1 MMAGRNQHYI
11 PRFLQRAFAI
21 RSRRREIWYF
31 GRGEAAERCP
41 IKRTAS
47 EDFFYSETGADGS
60 ATLDDAITRRE
71 SDLAVLLNEVRAAS
85 PGDVIASSAAAAIVS
100 HLTQRT
106 AHVRAAFSESA
117 ARMLDR
123 AEEAFSERDNIEALM
138 GLDNGLPNER
148 FRDLVMKE
156 VAARPEIARLGIPTR
171 VLERTAFLLAKEG
184 SGEMA
189 ASASALLGGLR
200 PQSTK
205 LVRDSHNKALGDT
218 IRTSEYEAMLQKF
231 DWSVESGPVAG
242 AILPDCVSISL
253 GPNGVA
259 GNHLLIGRDKLQAL
273 LLAVSPARL
282 LVGRRPGFALPS
294 DFDYN
299 LEAARLSHTFF
310 LAPRNDEETARLH
323 ALIGQKLL
331 PALAEAVEN
340 GFDDAFRE
348 RTTAESGNEDSGADT
363 FGCRPTSGG
372 QYELSLDRC
381 GDERT
386 TARLRE
392 AVFLLVNEVAA
403 AMPLERLDG
412 ITIGSDYP
420 RLLKTVRRG
429 WKNAPEPET
438 VPPELGIGVAQT
450 VTVKRSGIVK
460 GRIIA
465 SSIVSD
471 ALISEDSQHRAWG
484 MHALVR
490 QLAAVAQIEIV
501 ERYLPGTLLG
511 SGAEGIDGWLYANVD
526 GAPESYAASWRA
538 AAFQDSAEIAPGL
551 RELLST
557 AIDRFMTVVPR
568 ERLAYREHGD
578 LETLLGVVLPETRRV
593 LIAAADL
600 LGHCTFTGVSP
611 VGSKPVLGEVLDR
624 AGLRN
629 WLGVYGDHLARFH
642 RRSGRWESFD
652 EFLAFNIHVER
663 LLLAVGMFAWE
674 APEGLRIEVP
684 LGTDAEALLT
694 NLRKRTTAVPWR

>member
-1 MMAGRNQHYI
+1 MAGRNQHYI

-21 RSRRREIWYF
+21 RSRRREIWHF
-31 GRGEAAERCP
+31 GRGESAERRP

-106 AHVRAAFSESA
+106 AHVRAAFSEGV
-117 ARMLDR
+117 ARLLDR
-123 AEEAFSERDNIEALM
+123 AEEAFSKCDNIEALM
-138 GLDNGLPNER
+138 GLENGLPNER

-184 SGEMA
+184 SGEMV

-200 PQSTK
+200 PQSTE

-218 IRTSEYEAMLQKF
+218 IRTSEYEAMLQIF

-242 AILPDCVSISL
+242 AILPDCVSIGL

-273 LLAVSPARL
+273 LLAVSPERL
-282 LVGRRPGFALPS
+282 LVGRRPGFTLPS

-323 ALIGQKLL
+323 AMIGQTLR
-331 PALAEAVEN
+331 PAIANAVES

-348 RTTAESGNEDSGADT
+348 RTTAGLGNQESDVRT

-372 QYELSLDRC
+372 RYELSLDRC

-386 TARLRE
+386 TARVRE
-392 AVFLLVNEVAA
+392 AVFLLVNEVAT

-420 RLLKTVRRG
+420 GLLKALRRG

-460 GRIIA
+460 GRIVA

-490 QLAAVAQIEIV
+490 QLAAVAQMEIV
-501 ERYLPGTLLG
+501 ERCLPGTLLG
-511 SGAEGIDGWLYANVD
+511 SGADGIDGWLYANVD
-526 GAPESYAASWRA
+526 GASESYAASWMA
-538 AAFQDSAEIAPGL
+538 AAFQDSAEVALGL

-557 AIDRFMTVVPR
+557 A
-568 ERLAYREHGD
+568 
-578 LETLLGVVLPETRRV
+578 
-593 LIAAADL
+593 
-600 LGHCTFTGVSP
+600 
-611 VGSKPVLGEVLDR
+611 
-624 AGLRN
+624 
-629 WLGVYGDHLARFH
+629 
-642 RRSGRWESFD
+642 
-652 EFLAFNIHVER
+652 
-663 LLLAVGMFAWE
+663 
-674 APEGLRIEVP
+674 
-684 LGTDAEALLT
+684 
-694 NLRKRTTAVPWR
+694 TAVPTKL

>member
-1 MMAGRNQHYI
+1 MAGRNQHYI

-21 RSRRREIWYF
+21 RSRRREIWHF
-31 GRGEAAERCP
+31 GRGESAERRP

-106 AHVRAAFSESA
+106 AHVRAAFSEGV
-117 ARMLDR
+117 ARLLDR
-123 AEEAFSERDNIEALM
+123 AEEAFSKRDNIEALM
-138 GLDNGLPNER
+138 GLENGLPNER

-156 VAARPEIARLGIPTR
+156 VVARPEIARLGIPTR

-184 SGEMA
+184 SGEMV

-200 PQSTK
+200 PQSTE

-218 IRTSEYEAMLQKF
+218 IRTSEYEAMLQIF

-242 AILPDCVSISL
+242 AILPDCVSIGL

-273 LLAVSPARL
+273 LLAVSPERL
-282 LVGRRPGFALPS
+282 LVGRRPGFTLPS

-323 ALIGQKLL
+323 AMIGQTLR
-331 PALAEAVEN
+331 PAIANAVES

-348 RTTAESGNEDSGADT
+348 RTTAGLGNQESDVRT
-363 FGCRPTSGG
+363 FGCRSTSGG
-372 QYELSLDRC
+372 RYELSLDRC

-386 TARLRE
+386 TARVRE
-392 AVFLLVNEVAA
+392 AVFLLVNEVAT

-420 RLLKTVRRG
+420 GLLKALRRG

-460 GRIIA
+460 GRIVA

-490 QLAAVAQIEIV
+490 QLAAVAQMEIV
-501 ERYLPGTLLG
+501 ERCLPGTLLG
-511 SGAEGIDGWLYANVD
+511 SGADGIDGWLYANVD
-526 GAPESYAASWRA
+526 GAPESYAASWMA
-538 AAFQDSAEIAPGL
+538 AAFQDSAEVALGL

-578 LETLLGVVLPETRRV
+578 LDKLLGVVLPEIRRV
-593 LIAAADL
+593 LIVAADL
-600 LGHCTFTGVSP
+600 LSHCAFAGVSP
-611 VGSKPVLGEVLDR
+611 IAGQPVLGEALDR

-629 WLGVYGDHLARFH
+629 WFGVYGDHLARFH

-652 EFLAFNIHVER
+652 EFLSFNIHVER
-663 LLLAVGMFAWE
+663 LLLSVGMFAWE
-674 APEGLRIEVP
+674 APEGLRVEVP
-684 LGTDAEALLT
+684 LGTDAEALLAG
-694 NLRKRTTAVPWR
+694 RRAR

>member
-11 PRFLQRAFAI
+11 PRFLQRAFVI
-21 RSRRREIWYF
+21 QSRRREIWYF
-31 GRGEAAERCP
+31 GRDGIAERRP

-47 EDFFYSETGADGS
+47 ENFFYSETRADGS
-60 ATLDDAITRRE
+60 ATLDDAITRKE

-85 PGDVIASSAAAAIVS
+85 SGDAIPSPAAAAIVS

-106 AHVRAAFSESA
+106 AHVRAAFSEGV

-123 AEEAFSERDNIEALM
+123 AEDAFSRRDNIEALM
-138 GLDNGLPNER
+138 GLDDGLPNER

-171 VLERTAFLLAKEG
+171 VLERTAFLLAKES
-184 SGEMA
+184 SGEMV

-200 PQSTK
+200 PQSTE

-218 IRTSEYEAMLQKF
+218 IRTSEYEAMLQGF
-231 DWSVESGPVAG
+231 DWSVVSGPAAG
-242 AILPDCVSISL
+242 AILPDCVSIGL
-253 GPNGVA
+253 GSENVA
-259 GNHLLIGRDKLQAL
+259 GNHLLIGLDKLQAL
-273 LLAVSPARL
+273 LLAVSPERL
-282 LVGRRPGFALPS
+282 LLGRRPGFALPS

-331 PALAEAVEN
+331 PALAEAVES

-348 RTTAESGNEDSGADT
+348 RTTAESENEDSGADT
-363 FGCRPTSGG
+363 FGFRPTSGG

-386 TARLRE
+386 AARIQERVL
-392 AVFLLVNEVAA
+392 LLVDEVAK

-420 RLLKTVRRG
+420 GLLKAVRRG

-460 GRIIA
+460 GRIVA

-471 ALISEDSQHRAWG
+471 AQISEDSQHRAWG

-490 QLAAVAQIEIV
+490 QLAAVAQMEIV
-501 ERYLPGTLLG
+501 ERCLPGTLLG
-511 SGAEGIDGWLYANVD
+511 SGPEGIDGWLYANVD
-526 GAPESYAASWRA
+526 GAPESYAASWMA
-538 AAFQDSAEIAPGL
+538 AAFQDSAEVPPGL
-551 RELLST
+551 RDLLAT

-578 LETLLGVVLPETRRV
+578 LEALLAVVLPETRRV
-593 LIAAADL
+593 LIVAADL
-600 LGHCTFTGVSP
+600 LGHCTAAGVP
-611 VGSKPVLGEVLDR
+611 PIVGNSVLGEALDR
-624 AGLRN
+624 AELHD
-629 WLGVYGDHLARFH
+629 WFGVYGGHLARFH

-663 LLLAVGMFAWE
+663 LLLSVGMFAWE
-674 APEGLRIEVP
+674 APEGLRVEVP
-684 LGTDAEALLT
+684 LGTDAEALLAGH
-694 NLRKRTTAVPWR
+694 RAR